1 MQETV
6 LELSARGGR
15 IAAGGGLF
23 AGGSFAAGLI
33 AGGLFA
39 SGLNAATHGNMTLKF
54 TPVSNSN
61 EHCIITNYQPLPEN
75 VTSFLLDCQLSSTRH
90 SPVNNLF

>member
-1 MQETV
+1 MQEAV

-15 IAAGGGLF
+15 ITAGGGHF

-39 SGLNAATHGNMTLKF
+39 SGLNVLRAGPGLIIQFSGRARAA
-54 TPVSNSN
+54 
-61 EHCIITNYQPLPEN
+61 
-75 VTSFLLDCQLSSTRH
+75 
-90 SPVNNLF
+90 